1 MNKFILIDGTALVFR
16 GFYAIPRLSL
26 SDGTPINAVFG
37 FYHILIN
44 LLLHEKP
51 THFAVCF
58 DRHETTTRK
67 KEFDDYKA
75 TRTKAPDELYAQIA
89 PIKDILTQGQLHL
102 VEKPGIEAD
111 DIIATIAKAN
121 EQTQDLD
128 IQVYSSDLDLIQL
141 VNEHT
146 SILKP
151 GNAKTGNQLITPSKL
166 QEKYG
171 FGPDKIPDYKGLHG
185 DPSDNLPGVKG
196 VGQKTA
202 AKLIQEYGSL
212 ENIYNNLDDLTP
224 SLRSKLEADKE
235 QAELCKR
242 LATLH
247 TDIEIPINPE
257 DYEISKINF
266 DAITEKFQDL
276 KFNKL
281 LVKLW
286 NLQKHIKSVE
296 QSKLQGSLF

>member
-1 MNKFILIDGTALVFR
+1 MDKFILIDGTALVFR
-16 GFYAIPRLSL
+16 GFYAIPRLAL
-26 SDGTPINAVFG
+26 PDGTPINAVFG

-58 DRHETTTRK
+58 DRHETTNRK
-67 KEFDDYKA
+67 KEFEDYKA
-75 TRTKAPDELYAQIA
+75 TRTKAPDDLYAQIG
-89 PIKDILTQGQLHL
+89 PIKDILTEGKLHL

-111 DIIATIAKAN
+111 DLIATIAKAN
-121 EQTQDLD
+121 EQNPNLD

-151 GNAKTGNQLITPSKL
+151 GNAKTGNELITPNKVL
-166 QEKYG
+166 EKYG
-171 FGPDKIPDYKGLHG
+171 FGPHQIPDYKGLHG

-196 VGQKTA
+196 VGEKTA
-202 AKLIQEYGSL
+202 AKLIQDFGSL
-212 ENIYNNLDDLTP
+212 ENIYNNLDQLTP
-224 SLRSKLEADKE
+224 NLRGKLETDKE

-247 TDIEIPINPE
+247 TDIEIPTNPE
-257 DYEISKINF
+257 DYEIAKIDF
-266 DAITEKFQDL
+266 ETITQKFQDL

-281 LVKLW
+281 LIKLW
-286 NLQKHIKSVE
+286 NLQKHIKAAE